1 MYNVP
6 YVPLSP
12 ATKDKNTLTSHTKCQ
27 LAIANTLRSANDAT
41 TTTAVGGRA
50 TTSLPTSLK
59 KNTCTCVR
67 LLIQSVH
74 EFGERVSFS
83 QGSARDDQ
91 TIPKAPRQP
100 SMRPH
105 CIIEWVTDG
114 PPKLA
119 RRAPRCG
126 GARLCSAPGRPVA
139 GPGDSR
145 AARLGLGDRSGA
157 SPRTPRRGECR
168 QKKSASAGR
177 DEGSRMDGRAT
188 AST

>member
-1 MYNVP
+1 V
-6 YVPLSP
+6 S
-12 ATKDKNTLTSHTKCQ
+12 TSNCQYITKCQ
-27 LAIANTLRSANDAT
+27 RCDDNNRCWRKGDDKSSHLAE
-41 TTTAVGGRA
+41 
-50 TTSLPTSLK
+50 K